1 TNPFGAYICFGFMAL
16 ILIHTF
22 QNIGM
27 TIGIMPITGIPLL
40 FVSYGGSTILSTM
53 IGLALVYRVA
63 VEESKQQE
71 FIFYLKN
78 FLQRIKSSVHKLFC
92 DLKYILSPV
101 CTSYNWFTVCATY
114 ICNSVHTSIK
124 LLTFA
129 RFSST
134 WLAKS
139 RSR

>member
-1 TNPFGAYICFGFMAL
+1 MKSMETNPFGAYICFGFMAL

-71 FIFYLKN
+71 FIF
-78 FLQRIKSSVHKLFC
+78 
-92 DLKYILSPV
+92 
-101 CTSYNWFTVCATY
+101 
-114 ICNSVHTSIK
+114 
-124 LLTFA
+124 
-129 RFSST
+129 
-134 WLAKS
+134 
-139 RSR
+139 